1 MSSNESRKSA
11 AREFQAANPGTSYT
25 RALRQVSHGG
35 LRRPLLALLGTGP
48 DGASVSVNLEWES
61 QGGSGPHCLVAGA
74 EVPALLAV
82 IAAGL
87 AAGQKPEDLELVLC
101 AGEDTQVTVEHR
113 RVDAGELVGHVDEVL
128 GSRHEFLRSVEARD
142 VAEARERGHQVPTT
156 VVLIEDPDGQWGRSA
171 ALGRWGRIGR
181 SSGVNVVLGFPAA
194 PSSIWA
200 DDTSPE
206 HKLTWKASPSD
217 RRLLDRLA
225 RSAALAG
232 DAAFMNATTAAIFG
246 LGDGRA
252 TLRTHGRWNPVR
264 RVREADVATDFTFTA
279 PQ

>member
-25 RALRQVSHGG
+25 RALRQVSHGDQ
-35 LRRPLLALLGTGP
+35 RRPLSAVLGTGP

-61 QGGSGPHCLVAGA
+61 QGGSGPHCLIAGA

-82 IAAGL
+82 LAAGL
-87 AAGQKPEDLELVLC
+87 ASGQRQGDLELVLC
-101 AGEDTQVTVEHR
+101 ASDATQVTVDHR
-113 RVDAGELVGHVDEVL
+113 RVGADELVEHVNDVL
-128 GSRHEFLRSVEARD
+128 RSRHEVLRSVEARD

-156 VVLIEDPDGQWGRSA
+156 VVLIEDLDGQWGASA
-171 ALGRWGRIGR
+171 AVGRWVRIGR
-181 SSGVNVVLGFPAA
+181 SSGVNVVLGSPAA
-194 PSSIWA
+194 SPSIWA
-200 DDTSPE
+200 DDMSPA
-206 HKLTWKASPSD
+206 HV
-217 RRLLDRLA
+217 LDRLA
-225 RSAALAG
+225 RAALAD

-252 TLRTHGRWNPVR
+252 TLRMLGRWNPGR
-264 RVREADVATDFTFTA
+264 RVREADTLTDFTFAA